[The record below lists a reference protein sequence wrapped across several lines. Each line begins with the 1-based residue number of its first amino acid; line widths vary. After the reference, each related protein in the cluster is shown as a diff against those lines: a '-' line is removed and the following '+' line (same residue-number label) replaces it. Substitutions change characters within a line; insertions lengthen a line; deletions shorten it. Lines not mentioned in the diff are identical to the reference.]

1 MKVLLYEGS
10 LNLIN
15 KSGIGQAIRHQ
26 RKSLEHLNIAHTT
39 NHKEEFDIVHLNTI
53 FLNSLFMSWLAK
65 RKGKKIVYYAHS
77 TMEDFRNSF
86 IGSNIIAPF
95 FKKWISYCYNKGDII
110 ITPTEYSKSILDT
123 YGLRRPVYSLS
134 NGIDT
139 QFFHRSVEARDRFRK
154 KYRINNHKKVV
165 ISVGHF
171 MERKGIDDFILLAKQ
186 LPDYQ
191 FYWFG
196 HTSMNLVPVKIK
208 RAMQQEDI
216 PNLHFPGFINREE
229 LRDAYCGSD
238 LFLFLTH
245 EETEGIVLLEALAA
259 KLPVLVRD
267 IPIYGQWLEE
277 NVHVYKAK
285 QLPSFKK
292 QMIEILENEVPDLT
306 DNGYELALEKDIVN
320 ISKRLLDLYKISNK
334 SVNSK

>member
-1 MKVLLYEGS
+1 MKVLLYAGS
-10 LNLIN
+10 MNLVN

-26 RKSLEHLNIAHTT
+26 KKALEHLDITHTT
-39 NHKEEFDIVHLNTI
+39 DRKEEFDIVHLNTI
-53 FLNSLFMSWLAK
+53 FLNSLWMSWRAK
-65 RKGKKIVYYAHS
+65 RRGKKVVYYAHS

-86 IGSNIIAPF
+86 IGSNLIAPL

-123 YGLRRPVYSLS
+123 YGLDRPIFSLS

-139 QFFHRSVEARDRFRK
+139 SFFQKNPEARERFRK
-154 KYRINNHKKVV
+154 KYKIQDNEKVV

-171 MERKGIDDFILLAKQ
+171 MERKGIDDFIELAKQ
-186 LPDYQ
+186 LPDYT

-196 HTSMNLVPVKIK
+196 HTSMNLVPAKIK
-208 RAMQQEDI
+208 KAMKQEV
-216 PNLHFPGFINREE
+216 PNLHFPGFINRED

-259 KLPVLVRD
+259 KIPILVRD
-267 IPIYGQWLEE
+267 IPIYEDWLAD
-277 NVHVYKAK
+277 NFHVYKAK
-285 QLPSFKK
+285 QFHSFKEQIVK
-292 QMIEILENEVPDLT
+292 IVEKEAADLT
-306 DNGYELALEKDIVN
+306 ENGYQLALEKDITE
-320 ISKRLLDLYKISNK
+320 ISKRLLELYDMSETAAATN
-334 SVNSK
+334 

>member
-1 MKVLLYEGS
+1 MKVLLYAGS
-10 LNLIN
+10 LNLVN

-26 RKSLEHLNIAHTT
+26 KQALEHLRINHTT
-39 NHKEEFDIVHLNTI
+39 DVKEDFDIVHLNTI
-53 FLNSLFMSWLAK
+53 FPNSLWMSWRAK
-65 RKGKKIVYYAHS
+65 RKGKKVVYYAHS

-86 IGSNIIAPF
+86 IGSNLIAPF

-123 YGLRRPVYSLS
+123 YGLARPIFSLS

-139 QFFHRSVEARDRFRK
+139 SFFKKDSKARERFRK
-154 KYRINNHKKVV
+154 KYHLQDHEKVI

-171 MERKGIDDFILLAKQ
+171 MERKGIDEFIELAKQ
-186 LPDYQ
+186 LPDYT

-196 HTSMNLVPVKIK
+196 HTSMNLVPAKIK
-208 RAMQQEDI
+208 KAMNQEV
-216 PNLHFPGFINREE
+216 PNLHFPGFITREE

-259 KLPVLVRD
+259 KIPILVRD
-267 IPIYGQWLEE
+267 IPIYEEWLSE
-277 NVHVYKAK
+277 NVHVYKAN
-285 QLPSFKK
+285 QFQSFKEQIIK
-292 QMIEILENEVPDLT
+292 IAEQNAPDLT
-306 DNGYELALEKDIVN
+306 DNGFKLALEKDITQ
-320 ISKRLLDLYKISNK
+320 ISRRLLELYDMGDQA
-334 SVNSK
+334 

>member
-1 MKVLLYEGS
+1 MKVLLYAGS
-10 LNLIN
+10 LNLVN

-26 RKSLEHLNIAHTT
+26 KKALEHLNIAHTT
-39 NHKEEFDIVHLNTI
+39 DRKEDFDIVHLNTI
-53 FLNSLFMSWLAK
+53 FPNSLFMSWWAK
-65 RKGKKIVYYAHS
+65 RNGKKVVYYAHS

-86 IGSNIIAPF
+86 IGSNMLAPL

-110 ITPTEYSKSILDT
+110 ITPTEYSKSILET
-123 YGLRRPVYSLS
+123 YGLHRPVFSLS

-139 QFFHRSVEARDRFRK
+139 SFFQRNKAAGERFRK
-154 KYRINNHKKVV
+154 KYKIDPNEKVI

-171 MERKGIDDFILLAKQ
+171 MERKGIDDFIELAKQ
-186 LPDYQ
+186 LPEYT

-196 HTSMNLVPVKIK
+196 HTSMNLVPAKIK
-208 RAMQQEDI
+208 KAMKQEI
-216 PNLHFPGFINREE
+216 PNLHFPGFISREE

-259 KLPVLVRD
+259 KIPVLVRD
-267 IPIYGQWLEE
+267 IPIYEQWLTD

-285 QLPSFKK
+285 QFHSFKEQIVK
-292 QMIEILENEVPDLT
+292 IAEQQAEDLT
-306 DNGYELALEKDIVN
+306 ENGYKLALEKDIRN
-320 ISKRLLDLYKISNK
+320 ISQKLVELYYIGEEAYSG
-334 SVNSK
+334 

>member
-1 MKVLLYEGS
+1 MKVLLYAGS
-10 LNLIN
+10 LNLVN

-26 RKSLEHLNIAHTT
+26 KKALEHLNIDHTT
-39 NHKEEFDIVHLNTI
+39 DSKEDFDIVHLNTI
-53 FLNSLFMSWLAK
+53 FPNSLLMSWWAK
-65 RKGKKIVYYAHS
+65 RKGKKVVYYAHS

-86 IGSNIIAPF
+86 IGSNILAPL
-95 FKKWISYCYNKGDII
+95 FKKWISYCYNNGDII

-123 YGLRRPVYSLS
+123 YGLQRPVFSLS

-139 QFFHRSVEARDRFRK
+139 HFFHKNTEARNRFRK
-154 KYRINNHKKVV
+154 KYQMDDNQKVI

-171 MERKGIDDFILLAKQ
+171 MERKGIDDFIELAKQ
-186 LPDYQ
+186 LPEYE

-196 HTSMNLVPVKIK
+196 HTSMNLVPAKIK
-208 RAMQQEDI
+208 KAMKQEI

-259 KLPVLVRD
+259 KIPVLVRD
-267 IPIYGQWLEE
+267 IPIYEQWLTE

-285 QLPSFKK
+285 QFLSFKEK
-292 QMIEILENEVPDLT
+292 IVKIVEKEAPDLT
-306 DNGYELALEKDIVN
+306 ENGYKLALEKDIRN
-320 ISKRLLDLYKISNK
+320 ISKKLVELYYVGEETFEE
-334 SVNSK
+334 VN

>member
-1 MKVLLYEGS
+1 MKVLLYTGS

-26 RKSLEHLNIAHTT
+26 QKALEYLDVAHTT

-53 FLNSLFMSWLAK
+53 FPNSLVMSWQAR

-86 IGSNIIAPF
+86 IGSNLIAPL
-95 FKKWISYCYNKGDII
+95 FKKWISFCYNKGDII

-123 YGLRRPVYSLS
+123 YGLGRPIYSLS

-139 QFFHRSVEARDRFRK
+139 TFFQKNQESRDRFRK
-154 KYRINNHKKVV
+154 KYQLADDEKVI

-171 MERKGIDDFILLAKQ
+171 MERKGIDDFIELAKQ
-186 LPDYQ
+186 LPSYQ

-196 HTSMNLVPVKIK
+196 HTSMNLVPAKIK
-208 RAMQQEDI
+208 RAMKQDI
-216 PNLHFPGFINREE
+216 PNLHFPGFIDREE

-259 KLPVLVRD
+259 KIPILVRD
-267 IPIYGQWLEE
+267 IPIYEQWLEKG
-277 NVHVYKAK
+277 VHVYKAK
-285 QLPSFKK
+285 QFDSFKE
-292 QMIEILENEVPDLT
+292 QLVNIVEQQVPDLT
-306 DNGYELALEKDIVN
+306 EEGYKLALEKDITN
-320 ISKRLLDLYKISNK
+320 ISRKLIELYQL
-334 SVNSK
+334 

>member
-1 MKVLLYEGS
+1 MKVLLYAGS
-10 LNLIN
+10 LKLIN

-26 RKSLEHLNIAHTT
+26 KKALEYLNIPHTM
-39 NHKEEFDIVHLNTI
+39 NHNEAYDIVHLNTI
-53 FLNSLFMSWLAK
+53 FPNSLFMSWKAK
-65 RKGKKIVYYAHS
+65 RQGKKVVYYAHS

-86 IGSNIIAPF
+86 IGSNLIAPL
-95 FKKWISYCYNKGDII
+95 FKKWITFCYNRGNLI

-123 YGLRRPVYSLS
+123 YGLKRPVYSLS

-139 QFFHRSVEARDRFRK
+139 KFFQRNAEARNRFRE
-154 KYRINNHKKVV
+154 KYQLDDKEKVI

-171 MERKGIDDFILLAKQ
+171 MERKGIDDFIELAKQ
-186 LPDYQ
+186 LPSYQ

-196 HTSMNLVPVKIK
+196 HTSMNLVPAKIK
-208 RAMQQEDI
+208 RAMKQDI
-216 PNLHFPGFINREE
+216 PNLHFPGFISREE

-259 KLPVLVRD
+259 KIPVLVRD
-267 IPIYGQWLEE
+267 IPIYEQWLEE

-285 QLPSFKK
+285 ELPLFKEK
-292 QMIEILENEVPDLT
+292 IANIVENQVPDLT
-306 DNGYELALEKDIVN
+306 EKGYELADEKDIE
-320 ISKRLLDLYKISNK
+320 KISEK
-334 SVNSK
+334 LLGLYQLPDKLVSLK